1 MKVEWGFAFQFCA
14 EPRFRTSCNGSV
26 VPYLTHY
33 PVDLEAHKDPLQ
45 GVLGGWPPKIETCF
59 VFMVSS
65 NMSLEE
71 FLTSDLGSE
80 TFRIAAA
87 YQLLEWA
94 KLVASNNDKKEKE
107 KKYEELQEEVAT
119 LVEKYEVTRDELFGA
134 DCDLDAELPEDDV
147 LMERADK
154 LVAHEEGWM
163 Y

>member
-1 MKVEWGFAFQFCA
+1 MGCRANYATDLSPTKICCNPVE
-14 EPRFRTSCNGSV
+14 
-26 VPYLTHY
+26 
-33 PVDLEAHKDPLQ
+33 LEAQ
-45 GVLGGWPPKIETCF
+45 KIETWF

-163 Y
+163 